1 MFGGKNMKN
10 NFNGEEK
17 IWKMVSLT
25 KKLYKKQ
32 PSSSDVEEF
41 VDFVLENLVEEKED
55 KSYFFFYIIGSR
67 TCLQGWGWCLY
78 ILSDECALAY
88 KFDRIY

>member
-1 MFGGKNMKN
+1 MKN
-10 NFNGEEK
+10 YFNVEEK
-17 IWKMVSLT
+17 IKKMVSLT

-67 TCLQGWGWCLY
+67 TCLQG
-78 ILSDECALAY
+78 
-88 KFDRIY
+88 

>member
-1 MFGGKNMKN
+1 
-10 NFNGEEK
+10 
-17 IWKMVSLT
+17 MVSLT

-55 KSYFFFYIIGSR
+55 KSYFFFYII
-67 TCLQGWGWCLY
+67 
-78 ILSDECALAY
+78 
-88 KFDRIY
+88 